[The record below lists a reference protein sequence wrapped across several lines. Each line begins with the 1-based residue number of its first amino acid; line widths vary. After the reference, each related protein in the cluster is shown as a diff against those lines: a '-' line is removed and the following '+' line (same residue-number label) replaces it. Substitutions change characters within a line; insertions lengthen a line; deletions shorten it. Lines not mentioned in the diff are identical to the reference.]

1 MTTNVKTAKPL
12 SGGFDLSMADHLPL
26 VGELHPLRQRYQKF
40 LYWAVAIASLFHLAV
55 FVSWFIARSI
65 QREAPL
71 PREVK
76 IVSYRELGVPP
87 SLSQQQDAAAQVAI
101 QQQIA
106 QPSLGIPEPVP
117 DFQATETTIATQ
129 DQLAEAFVPTDLSD
143 LSGGNGD
150 SLVVNIPDAMG
161 NDNPSPDDFV
171 AVEEMPVLI
180 TMAQPVYP
188 DMARQAEVEG
198 TVMVRALVG
207 KDGKVQD
214 AFVTEGI
221 PMLNESAIAAA
232 KKAVFKPALQ
242 QHKPVAVWV
251 QIPMRF
257 TLN

>member
-1 MTTNVKTAKPL
+1 MTKAPKPYISGFENVA
-12 SGGFDLSMADHLPL
+12 HLPV
-26 VGELHPLRQRYQKF
+26 VGESHPLRIRYRRF
-40 LYWAVAIASLFHLAV
+40 SFWAIGIAVAFHLGTFGA
-55 FVSWFIARSI
+55 WFIARNI
-65 QREAPL
+65 KREPER

-76 IVSYRELGVPP
+76 IVKYTELGVPP
-87 SLSQQQDAAAQVAI
+87 SIAADAPQAVQIAAAVAP
-101 QQQIA
+101 
-106 QPSLGIPEPVP
+106 PSLGVPEPVP
-117 DFQATETTIATQ
+117 DFQATTSTIASQ
-129 DQLAEAFVPTDLSD
+129 QELAAMLTPTSLSNLD
-143 LSGGNGD
+143 GGGGD
-150 SLVVNIPDAMG
+150 SLVVDIPTGDADG
-161 NDNPSPDDFV
+161 NNPSPDEFV

-180 TMAQPVYP
+180 SMPPPVYP

-221 PMLNESAIAAA
+221 PMLNDAAVAAA

>member
-1 MTTNVKTAKPL
+1 MSKAKTRV
-12 SGGFDLSMADHLPL
+12 DSMSFVGVASLPV
-26 VGELHPLRQRYQKF
+26 VGDAHPLRRRYRRFVTSAIVIAALIHLGAGMVWVVQR
-40 LYWAVAIASLFHLAV
+40 HLK
-55 FVSWFIARSI
+55 STDDRS
-65 QREAPL
+65 
-71 PREVK
+71 REVK
-76 IVSYRELGVPP
+76 IVRYTELGVPP
-87 SLSQQQDAAAQVAI
+87 SIAQQQQASAQVAI
-101 QQQIA
+101 AQQVA
-106 QPSLGIPEPVP
+106 PPSLGIPEPVP
-117 DFQATETTIATQ
+117 DFQATVTDFATQ
-129 DQLAEAFVPTDLSD
+129 DQLAEMLTPTDLSD
-143 LSGGNGD
+143 LSGAGGD
-150 SLVVNIPDAMG
+150 SLVIDIPQASG
-161 NDNPSPDDFV
+161 NDNPDPDEFV

-180 TMAQPVYP
+180 DIPAPVYP

-221 PMLNESAIAAA
+221 PMLNDAAIVAA